1 MENENLSTPVAENAT
16 EKKVSAVKKTTGKK
30 TAPAVKAQVVEKE
43 APKETAKAKK
53 QYDLHDLVP
62 VRNMTAGALI
72 YKSNRN
78 LGYLVEWAEYGNE
91 QPIEVLE
98 LKNMLASQRSFFE
111 RNWIWIDDP
120 VLVEE
125 LGIGKYYKHMLSPEQ
140 VDALFEEDPVNMIQ
154 QIENL
159 HVDMQN
165 TIRVVAKEKI
175 ANNEITSYTVIQAL
189 QKYFGESLTE
199 GE

>member
-1 MENENLSTPVAENAT
+1 MENENLSTPVAENTA
-16 EKKVSAVKKTTGKK
+16 EKKVSAAKKTTVKKTSPTVKASVAEK
-30 TAPAVKAQVVEKE
+30 ETPKEAVKV
-43 APKETAKAKK
+43 KK
-53 QYDLHDLVP
+53 QYDLHDLVSI
-62 VRNMTAGALI
+62 RNMTAGALI

-78 LGYLVEWAEYGNE
+78 LGYLVEWAEYGDE
-91 QPIEVLE
+91 QPMEVLE
-98 LKNMLASQRSFFE
+98 LKNMLASQRGFFE

-140 VDALFEEDPVNMIQ
+140 VDALFDEDVDVMIQ
-154 QIENL
+154 KIESL
-159 HVDMQN
+159 HSDMRN
-165 TIRVVAKEKI
+165 TVRVVAKKKI
-175 ANNEITSYTVIQAL
+175 ADGEITSYTIIQAL